1 MHAYPKQNNRVNG
14 QMKKLFREAQI
25 EDLPKLVALLMDDE
39 LGQRYES
46 SIDLTPYEQAF
57 KAILL
62 DPNHLVLIIASDHEI
77 LGCVQI
83 SYLPNL
89 TFKGTWRAQLEGVRI
104 AKKHRGRGLD
114 KQLIKE
120 AIALAKA
127 RGCEMMQLT
136 TNKSRLKTV
145 AFYESLG
152 FQNTHDGMKQN
163 LNS

>member
-14 QMKKLFREAQI
+14 QMKIIFREAQI

-39 LGQRYES
+39 LGQSYEN
-46 SIDLTPYEQAF
+46 SIYLTLYEQAF
-57 KAILL
+57 KAILV

-104 AKKHRGRGLD
+104 DKKNRGQGLG

-120 AIALAKA
+120 AIALARA
-127 RGCEMMQLT
+127 RGCGIIQLT
-136 TNKSRLKTV
+136 TNKTRLKTV

-152 FQNTHDGMKQN
+152 FQNTHDGMK
-163 LNS
+163 LHL